1 MNMNTAELIYQNVK
15 ALPEFQAQEV
25 LKFIDFLKFK
35 QQYPNQTTIEAMQ
48 AANRGEYE
56 TVSLDD
62 LKKQWDEA

>member
-1 MNMNTAELIYQNVK
+1 MTTEQLLINEIHQ
-15 ALPEFQAQEV
+15 LPENLKEEV

-35 QQYPNQTTIEAMQ
+35 QQIPNQTTIEAMQ

-56 TVSLDD
+56 TVSLND

>member
-1 MNMNTAELIYQNVK
+1 MITEQLLINEIHQ
-15 ALPEFQAQEV
+15 LPENLKEEV

-35 QQYPNQTTIEAMQ
+35 QQCPNQTTIEAMQ

-56 TVSLDD
+56 TVSLND

>member
-1 MNMNTAELIYQNVK
+1 MITEQLIINEIHQ
-15 ALPEFQAQEV
+15 LPENLKEEV

-35 QQYPNQTTIEAMQ
+35 QHSPNQTTIEAMQ

>member
-1 MNMNTAELIYQNVK
+1 MITEQLLINEIHQ
-15 ALPEFQAQEV
+15 LPENLKEEV

-35 QQYPNQTTIEAMQ
+35 QQIPNQTTIESMQ

-56 TVSLDD
+56 TVSLND

>member
-1 MNMNTAELIYQNVK
+1 MITEQLLINEIHQ
-15 ALPEFQAQEV
+15 LPENLKEEV

-35 QQYPNQTTIEAMQ
+35 QQSPNQTTIDAMQ
-48 AANRGEYE
+48 AGNRGEYE